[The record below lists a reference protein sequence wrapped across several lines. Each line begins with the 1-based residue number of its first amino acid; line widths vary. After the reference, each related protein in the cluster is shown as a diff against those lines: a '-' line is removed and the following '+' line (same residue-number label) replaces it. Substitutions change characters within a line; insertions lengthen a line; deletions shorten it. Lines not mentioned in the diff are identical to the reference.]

1 MSANVPLKDKEKKSM
16 TLYRIIALGFAGA
29 LAVGSNAAA
38 QTMNAPAGT
47 LVKADQNFLNK
58 AMEGDLAEINMGKLA
73 QQKGQSQDVKQFGQ
87 MLEQDHSQHLEKAKQ
102 TAQQMG
108 FTPPTE
114 PNAKQK
120 KTYDQLSKL
129 SGAQFDRQFA
139 QDMVK
144 DHKEAISTFGKE
156 AKSKGPLAD
165 FAQQTVPTLQKH
177 LQTAES
183 LTGQKSSER

>member
-177 LQTAES
+177 LRTAES

>member
-144 DHKEAISTFGKE
+144 DHKEAISTFGKQ

-177 LQTAES
+177 LRTAES

>member
-87 MLEQDHSQHLEKAKQ
+87 MLEQDHGQHLEKAKQ

-144 DHKEAISTFGKE
+144 DHKEAISTFGKQ

-177 LQTAES
+177 LRTAES